1 MKTFEYICTC
11 TAIAGIAFIFS
22 MWTPDTYPAL
32 LAPADTQ
39 MLCPDIV
46 IKHSVKSNLTTGV
59 EVRDACASSL
69 NVFKYQEE
77 L

>member
-11 TAIAGIAFIFS
+11 FALAGIAFIFT
-22 MWTPDTYPAL
+22 MWQPTQYPAL
-32 LAPADTQ
+32 LAPAHTQ

-59 EVRDACASSL
+59 EVRDACAESL
-69 NVFKYQEE
+69 NVFKY
-77 L
+77 

>member
-1 MKTFEYICTC
+1 MKTLEYIITC
-11 TAIAGIAFIFS
+11 FALAGIAFIFS
-22 MWTPDTYPAL
+22 MWQPTQHKPL

-69 NVFKYQEE
+69 NVFKY
-77 L
+77 

>member
-1 MKTFEYICTC
+1 MSTLEYISSCI
-11 TAIAGIAFIFS
+11 ALAGIAFIFTL
-22 MWTPDTYPAL
+22 WQPTQHPAL

-59 EVRDACASSL
+59 EVRDACSESL
-69 NVFKYQEE
+69 NVFKY
-77 L
+77 

>member
-1 MKTFEYICTC
+1 MGTIEYISSCI
-11 TAIAGIAFIFS
+11 ALAGIAFILT

-59 EVRDACASSL
+59 EVRDACASNL
-69 NVFKYQEE
+69 NVVKY
-77 L
+77 

>member
-1 MKTFEYICTC
+1 MSTLEYISNCI
-11 TAIAGIAFIFS
+11 ALAGIAFIFTL
-22 MWTPDTYPAL
+22 WQPTQYPPL

-59 EVRDACASSL
+59 EVRDACASNL
-69 NVFKYQEE
+69 NVVKY
-77 L
+77 

>member
-11 TAIAGIAFIFS
+11 FAIAGIVYIFTL
-22 MWTPDTYPAL
+22 WQDVPYPYDPW

-39 MLCPDIV
+39 MLCPDLV

-59 EVRDACASSL
+59 EVRDACAESL
-69 NVFKYQEE
+69 NIFKY
-77 L
+77 